1 MLSCFFIQSSSTECG
16 AITVVL
22 YCGSFHDTEPQT
34 VYRFVKKDYCWLGWP
49 LFTADFQSC
58 FTWVHKTAFFFF
70 CTHHFIFLHYK
81 ESLRVVPLLT
91 LTGPRLGDIEVTQ
104 VICDAFVFRELDK
117 FCLLDFAPVL
127 GSPLCRVAILLLTGH
142 VRPADPV
149 FVLSLALQVSQ
160 SVAFHLPGNLS
171 WTSMLSNPL
180 LTRDAFPQKGQ
191 GEEHGGPLFLKRK
204 NS

>member
-1 MLSCFFIQSSSTECG
+1 MEQL
-16 AITVVL
+16 
-22 YCGSFHDTEPQT
+22 
-34 VYRFVKKDYCWLGWP
+34 
-49 LFTADFQSC
+49 QSC
-58 FTWVHKTAFFFF
+58 CIVVHSMTQNHKQFTDLLKRIIVDLADHFSQQIFSPASHEFTKQLFFFLH
-70 CTHHFIFLHYK
+70 TSFIFLHYK

-127 GSPLCRVAILLLTGH
+127 GSPLCRVAMLLLTGH